1 MTTNAPTRTTVS
13 MLTLST
19 FVVGSMVG
27 AGVFSLPGTF
37 SAETGVAGSLIAWA
51 VAGTGMFLLALV
63 FQYLARRRPDLDAGV
78 YSYARAGFG
87 RYLGFLS
94 AFGYWASACAG
105 NVFYWVFI
113 MSTVGAVAPSLGE
126 GDTPLAVAIS
136 SVGLWVFFL
145 LVRRGTREAAAVNR
159 IVSVAKVL
167 PIVVFVF
174 LCLFAFDPAVFA
186 ANLSGDA
193 ATPLFDQV
201 RGTLL
206 VTVFAFI
213 GIEGASAYSR
223 HARRRRDVGR
233 ATVLGFLSVLAIFM
247 SVTIVSFGILP
258 RAQIAALPQPS
269 MAGVL
274 EAVVGPWGAGFVGVS
289 LIVAVLGAYLSWT
302 LMAAEVLLVAA
313 RDGDLPAVFART
325 NDRDVPVGAL
335 LMSTLL
341 VQALL
346 VIVLFAND
354 AFDVA
359 LNLTS
364 ALALIPYFLTAGFGL
379 RVTWRARVGRDDR
392 PDHEEP
398 DATASRPLRMVAMIA
413 VAALAT
419 GYTAFLLY
427 AAGGGYVLLSMLIL
441 VPGTVLFALAR
452 RARGDRVFAPWEWVV
467 FALALAGAVAAVVML
482 STGALT
488 V

>member
-1 MTTNAPTRTTVS
+1 MADSALPELAPAPGSAKVS
-13 MLTLST
+13 TLTLST

-37 SAETGVAGSLIAWA
+37 AAETGVAGSLIAWL

-63 FQYLARRRPDLDAGV
+63 FQRLAQRRPDLDAGV
-78 YSYARAGFG
+78 YSYARTGFG

-113 MSTVGAVAPSLGE
+113 MATVGAVVPALGA
-126 GDTPLAVAIS
+126 GDTPLAVAVS
-136 SVGLWVFFL
+136 SAGLWVFFL
-145 LVRRGTREAAAVNR
+145 LVRRGTREAAAINR

-167 PIVVFVF
+167 PIAVFVF
-174 LCLFAFDPAVFA
+174 LCAVAFDPAVFA

-193 ATPLFDQV
+193 SLPLFDQV

-223 HARRRRDVGR
+223 HARRRRDIGR

-258 RAQIAALPQPS
+258 RDEIAALAQPS

-274 EAVVGPWGAGFVGVS
+274 AAVVGPWGAAFVGVS

-313 RDGDLPAVFART
+313 RDGDLPPVFART
-325 NDRDVPVGAL
+325 SEKDVPVGAL
-335 LMSTLL
+335 TMSTVL

-346 VIVLFAND
+346 LVVLVANN

-364 ALALIPYFLTAGFGL
+364 ALALIPYFLTAAFGL
-379 RVTWRARVGRDDR
+379 RVAFGDRRVPGIRSAL
-392 PDHEEP
+392 PIVV
-398 DATASRPLRMVAMIA
+398 AT
-413 VAALAT
+413 LAT
-419 GYTAFLLY
+419 GYTGFLLY
-427 AAGGGYVLLSMLIL
+427 AAGGEYVLLAMLIL
-441 VPGTVLFALAR
+441 VPGTALFALAR
-452 RARGDRVFAPWEWVV
+452 RQHGAPVFRPFEWVV
-467 FALALAGAVAAVVML
+467 FALCAAGAVAAIVL
-482 STGALT
+482 LATGAIAL
-488 V
+488 

>member
-1 MTTNAPTRTTVS
+1 MSSGAGYPAPATVS
-13 MLTLST
+13 TLTLST

-37 SAETGVAGSLIAWA
+37 AAQTGVVGSLVAWA
-51 VAGTGMFLLALV
+51 VAGTGMLMLALV
-63 FQYLARRRPDLDAGV
+63 FQRLAARRPELDAGV

-113 MSTVGAVAPSLGE
+113 MSTVGAVLPAVAG
-126 GDTPLAVAIS
+126 GDTPVAVAVS
-136 SVGLWVFFL
+136 SAGLWTFFL

-186 ANLSGDA
+186 ANLSGPGDV
-193 ATPLFDQV
+193 PLYDQV

-213 GIEGASAYSR
+213 GVEGASAYSR
-223 HARRRRDVGR
+223 HARRRRDIGR
-233 ATVLGFLSVLAIFM
+233 ATVLGFLSVLAIFL

-258 RAQIAALPQPS
+258 RERIAQLAQPS

-274 EAVVGPWGAGFVGVS
+274 AEVVGPWGAGFVGVA

-313 RDGDLPAVFART
+313 RDGDLPPVFART
-325 NDRDVPVGAL
+325 NARDVPVGAL
-335 LMSTLL
+335 TMSTLL

-346 VIVLFAND
+346 IVVLFSTN

-359 LNLTS
+359 LSLTS
-364 ALALIPYFLTAGFGL
+364 AFALIPYVLTAGYGL
-379 RVTWRARVGRDDR
+379 RVALADARSDGSRAVAGALVVAAC
-392 PDHEEP
+392 
-398 DATASRPLRMVAMIA
+398 ATA
-413 VAALAT
+413 
-419 GYTAFLLY
+419 YTLFLLA
-427 AAGGGYVLLSMLIL
+427 AAGGQYLLLAMLVL
-441 VPGTVLFALAR
+441 VPGTLLFALAR
-452 RARGDRVFAPWEWVV
+452 RRRGDRVFQRGEWVV
-467 FALALAGAVAAVVML
+467 FAVAVAAALAAAVLLAV
-482 STGALT
+482 GAIEI
-488 V
+488 